1 MAQVGH
7 SEHIVELHILPDIAS
22 RPKCIKLLSEQGVPY
37 KAVAQCYTMLLI
49 LKLNPQS
56 KISVKKVSIVCLM
69 TCIMVWS

>member
-37 KAVAQCYTMLLI
+37 KAVAQCCATLLI
-49 LKLNPQS
+49 LKLKPTIKNFS
-56 KISVKKVSIVCLM
+56 
-69 TCIMVWS
+69 